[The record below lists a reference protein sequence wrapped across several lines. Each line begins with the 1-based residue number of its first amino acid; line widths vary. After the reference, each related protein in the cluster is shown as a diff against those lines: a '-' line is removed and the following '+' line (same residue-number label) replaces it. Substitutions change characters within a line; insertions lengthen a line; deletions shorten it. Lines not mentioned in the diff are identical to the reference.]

1 MFTSTENYRL
11 IMWGIPIVTI
21 LHNMEEA
28 IFLSNFI
35 DKYNLLMPELS
46 INLIGEV
53 TVGSMLFVLLITA
66 ILPVLFVWWSDIE
79 QEVNTSEILLYC
91 FAFAMFINIIPHSI
105 ITFFAGSYSPGMA
118 SSILLVLPATLFLF
132 MAAIWRKRL
141 NPAQWAAVMIGGLL
155 FHGPGLF
162 TILAIGNT
170 FWG

>member
-1 MFTSTENYRL
+1 MFTSSENYRL

-28 IFLSNFI
+28 IFLSHYI
-35 DKYNLLMPELS
+35 DKYNQLMPDLS
-46 INLIGEV
+46 KNMIGDV
-53 TVGSMLFVLLITA
+53 TVDSMLFVLMVTA
-66 ILPVLFVWWSDIE
+66 VLPVILVWWSDIE
-79 QEVNTSEILLYC
+79 NPVNTSELLLYC

-118 SSILLVLPATLFLF
+118 SSILLVLPATLFLCL
-132 MAAIWRKRL
+132 AAIRQNRL
-141 NPAQWAAVMIGGLL
+141 NPAQWAAVMVGGLL

>member
-1 MFTSTENYRL
+1 MIL
-11 IMWGIPIVTI
+11 WGIPIVTI

-35 DKYNLLMPELS
+35 DKYNSLMPELS
-46 INLIGEV
+46 ANLIGDV
-53 TVGSMLFVLLITA
+53 TVGSMLFVLFITA
-66 ILPVLFVWWSDIE
+66 ILPVVFVWWSDIE
-79 QEVNTSEILLYC
+79 HRVNTSEILLYC

-105 ITFFAGSYSPGMA
+105 ITFFIGSYSPGMA

-132 MAAIWRKRL
+132 MAAIRQKRL

-162 TILAIGNT
+162 TLFAIGNT